1 MMNDLIVDKVVTL
14 LKKKKEGLTIT
25 EIVNNSN
32 LSRSSIRTAL
42 AKLEGAKKVNLRK
55 IGMAKV
61 YTFVGGA

>member
-1 MMNDLIVDKVVTL
+1 MNDLIVDKVVTL